1 MHQQVQPERFV
12 EVVHAKLN
20 DARFRLHD
28 LRESERPTLTNLN
41 PAEIIGHFL
50 TAARGVYQIA
60 ETFAEGATGKVTFGT
75 WYHGWLTCL
84 APAERDLWRSLTDN
98 RDAHIHGE
106 GASLIDT
113 EIDVTERLD
122 PMIFQGPLALG
133 VQRPRMIKRG
143 KQFKAYP
150 GRLASDVCKDF
161 LELAERFVAD
171 FSRDHASHIAR
182 R

>member
-1 MHQQVQPERFV
+1 MHQQVRAERFV
-12 EVVHAKLN
+12 EAVRAKLN
-20 DARFRLHD
+20 DARLRLHD

-50 TAARGVYQIA
+50 TAARGVYQTA
-60 ETFAEGATGKVTFGT
+60 KTFAEGATGKLAFDT
-75 WYHGWLTCL
+75 WYQGWLERL
-84 APAERDLWRSLTDN
+84 PRAESDLWRSLTDN

-113 EIDVTERLD
+113 EVDVTERLD

-133 VQRPRMIKRG
+133 VQRPRMTKVGKR
-143 KQFKAYP
+143 FEAYA
-150 GRLASDVCKDF
+150 GRPASDVCNDF

-171 FSRDHASHIAR
+171 FSRDHASHIT
-182 R
+182 